1 MTKLKELNAAALV
14 AVDAARAA
22 ARADNVAAC
31 VAAWDAYWAELE
43 KTKEKQNDL
52 L

>member
-1 MTKLKELNAAALV
+1 MTRLEELI
-14 AVDAARAA
+14 DAARAA
-22 ARADNVAAC
+22 ARTADVAAC
-31 VAAWDAYWAELE
+31 VSAWDAYWAELE